1 MVAGNWGISTL
12 RPEHQKC
19 QRGKRRVIQRAI
31 EEGNDETER
40 DLGRNDGQRDLEKLY
55 NALEENG
62 ISHEN
67 KYGWNPDKSDSFRF
81 TEEINRYKK

>member
-62 ISHEN
+62 LVMRTNMDGTQIS
-67 KYGWNPDKSDSFRF
+67 PILLDLL
-81 TEEINRYKK
+81 KKLRRST

>member
-1 MVAGNWGISTL
+1 MPA
-12 RPEHQKC
+12 R
-19 QRGKRRVIQRAI
+19 KRRVIQRAI
-31 EEGNDETER
+31 EEENDETER

-81 TEEINRYKK
+81 TAVSYTHLTLPTIYSV